1 MSSIQSLII
10 ISIVVLLIAATGSM
24 LMLNRRQSKILSF
37 FEQDLNDLEDLGI
50 SADIK
55 NLAQMELAGESLK
68 TFNSWKKVY
77 EKANDKIIPDLHE
90 RIEQCQE
97 INTHYNLLRA
107 RKEIKAIDSAID
119 SVSEDLNKTKEVF
132 RQLLESNRANK
143 LQYDSLIK
151 IYRDIRKEVLAAS
164 FYYGPAL
171 EKIED
176 ELSELERHFNNA
188 KNLSA
193 QGDYVEGKRV
203 LEKIDKRLAHLK
215 DLLPRIKKAQNAI
228 QDVYPEQLDELT
240 NAYRKMRVDKL
251 AVSEI
256 DFLEEV
262 KKLQT
267 LLEKSRDLEARLEI
281 DELESNNA
289 QLAKKIDGLY
299 DVITKEYSARPFV
312 EQNQD
317 KILRLLSH
325 LENGSNQLIDKLE
338 HIDQSYELT
347 HGELQEAKD
356 LSKEVSKMEEKYNQD
371 VQALADGKGV
381 YSEIKERW
389 LKQLE
394 RISKIEKREKEL
406 VDEVDGLYEAEKMAN
421 ESISGFKQDVAL
433 IYRRLQ
439 RRNLPGKP
447 DSFIQMYTLVVNEI
461 SHTSQELNQVRINM
475 EKISEEMIQIS
486 DDVDRLK
493 KEADQIINYAALVEL
508 TVQYSNKYRTNPKVA
523 KARRTT
529 MDLYSRAYNYKDAL
543 DTIATAMEQVEPG
556 SYQRIESA
564 YYSQLS
570 ASDDEQDD

>member
-77 EKANDKIIPDLHE
+77 EKANEKLIPDLHT

-97 INTHYNLLRA
+97 VNTHYNLLRA

-193 QGDYVEGKRV
+193 QGDYIEGKRV
-203 LEKIDKRLAHLK
+203 LEKIDKRLTHLK
-215 DLLPRIKKAQNAI
+215 DLLPRIKKEQNAI

-240 NAYRKMRVDKL
+240 DAYRKMKVDKL
-251 AVSEI
+251 AVSKI

-262 KKLQT
+262 KKLQN
-267 LLEKSRDLEARLEI
+267 LLEESKDLESRLEI
-281 DELESNNA
+281 EKLEANNNK
-289 QLAKKIDGLY
+289 LAKKIDSLY
-299 DVITKEYSARPFV
+299 DIITKEYSARPFV
-312 EQNQD
+312 QQNQD

-325 LENGSNQLIDKLE
+325 LENGSSQLIDKLE

-356 LSKEVSKMEEKYNQD
+356 LLKEVTKMEEKYNYD
-371 VQALADGKGV
+371 VQALADGEGV

-389 LKQLE
+389 LKQLK
-394 RISKIEKREKEL
+394 RISEIEKREQEL

-421 ESISGFKQDVAL
+421 ESIAGFKQDVAL

-508 TVQYSNKYRTNPKVA
+508 TMQYSNKYRSNPKVA
-523 KARRTT
+523 KARRAT

-543 DTIATAMEQVEPG
+543 DTIATVMEQVEPG

-564 YYSQLS
+564 YYFQLS
-570 ASDDEQDD
+570 TPEDDQDD